1 MRTVELRQCTRTLRF
16 PSLQDVYDIITSHDA
31 STGLLHIDLKQL
43 TVGGDVK
50 GLAVSHVPNCKAIV
64 EKHFVIAAG
73 TNVHISNGT
82 LDIPPACAL
91 MLSGTNV
98 SFSNVAILGPGLQK
112 HHRETYLICVHGA
125 NSHAT
130 FDDCNMECQSRHSNA
145 NTLVVCSGA
154 TCTMNGTRLVASR
167 PGNALKIQG
176 GHVICSRHSLIQGGV
191 FVTAGGLAAKPAP
204 QIDASKAQ
212 WHRSKGGM
220 QSRGPLSRA
229 TVDDTSAQQQQQQQQ
244 QDPQQGQQEH
254 HRGGVGTHE
263 SGGDVA
269 AVPDQGQHG
278 EAEHRALQ
286 GDDQGLGVEGD
297 DVEVKHELHAACVP
311 TGGSDDVQEANCGRP
326 DQQQQ
331 QQQQQASSRLQL
343 ESSEIRGGTVSSMAV
358 FGSGS
363 RISALG
369 CMIGGTNFGCHA
381 AKHSNI
387 ELVGCEVTS
396 SVSAAVVTGG
406 STLIADKC
414 TLEGGKIG
422 LQVERKG
429 AAHLTL
435 CKINSQSA
443 PAVAPEVLP
452 APSPGFLPDFHTT
465 AAGIEVR
472 HEGSYVTVIDS
483 KVGQL
488 EGQLG
493 ELGVHCIA
501 GGRFFL
507 EAGVAS
513 AMEGVRGQF
522 HDFV

>member
-1 MRTVELRQCTRTLRF
+1 V
-16 PSLQDVYDIITSHDA
+16 
-31 STGLLHIDLKQL
+31 
-43 TVGGDVK
+43 
-50 GLAVSHVPNCKAIV
+50 HVI
-64 EKHFVIAAG
+64 AG

-112 HHRETYLICVHGA
+112 RHREPYLICVHGA
-125 NSHAT
+125 NSQAT
-130 FDDCNMECQSRHSNA
+130 FDDCNLECVSRHSNA

-154 TCTMNGTRLVASR
+154 TCMMNGTRLVASK
-167 PGNALKIQG
+167 PGNALKVQG

-191 FVTAGGLAAKPAP
+191 FVTSGGPAAQPAP
-204 QIDASKAQ
+204 QIDASRAQ
-212 WHRSKGGM
+212 WHRSKGGVRPRG
-220 QSRGPLSRA
+220 QSSWG
-229 TVDDTSAQQQQQQQQ
+229 TVEDAPAQQQQQQQHDQ
-244 QDPQQGQQEH
+244 QQGQQEH
-254 HRGGVGTHE
+254 YGGVGAHD

-269 AVPDQGQHG
+269 AVPDQGQHKEAQHDASREDDHG
-278 EAEHRALQ
+278 LEAE
-286 GDDQGLGVEGD
+286 GDNVEG
-297 DVEVKHELHAACVP
+297 KHKLPAACVP
-311 TGGSDDVQEANCGRP
+311 TGGPGDVQGTNSDHF
-326 DQQQQ
+326 DQQ
-331 QQQQQASSRLQL
+331 ATSRLQL

-363 RISALG
+363 RVSAQG
-369 CMIGGTNFGCHA
+369 CMIGGSNFGCHA
-381 AKHSNI
+381 AKHSNV

-396 SVSAAVVTGG
+396 NVSAAVVTGG
-406 STLIADKC
+406 SMLAANKC

-429 AAHLTL
+429 AARLTL

-443 PAVAPEVLP
+443 PAEAPELPP
-452 APSPGFLPDFHTT
+452 APRPGFLPDFQTT
-465 AAGIEVR
+465 AAGVEVR

-483 KVGQL
+483 KVGLL

-501 GGRFFL
+501 GGRFFF
-507 EAGVAS
+507 EAGVAL

-522 HDFV
+522 QDFV